1 VTEAFPGGDRRSRRP
16 ASHRAA
22 LKLTCRDLKGGQT
35 PMSDRMVLDSWVK
48 RVLDVDPASS
58 PSAAPPA
65 GSGAPPSEDPTGLFG
80 RSKTTPTGGTPTTPP
95 STSGTVT
102 PPPKPKPVKLTL
114 TSETEVTQPA
124 NRARTKI
131 GVGERVTLKLTPV
144 SGAWKATGSG
154 TLSAATGATVVL
166 TASGK
171 PGKVTVSVTAAD
183 KTEKLTFT
191 VIAPNSVHQ
200 DTINTEHYTAA
211 QLGLTSGLPNAG
223 FHGQVYCGPDSV
235 NFSNIT
241 FLEAEIG
248 CKASGSWKA
257 KNGKGHGPNATPI
270 GFEDTVVSGKGTKS
284 FAVDHCW
291 SGYVPGL
298 TLKDWTGK
306 MTFSIPWTYQC
317 NGTNGKIAT
326 VVQTTS
332 TSKNGTT
339 STKKAGGSSGDHA
352 LD

>member
-1 VTEAFPGGDRRSRRP
+1 
-16 ASHRAA
+16 
-22 LKLTCRDLKGGQT
+22 
-35 PMSDRMVLDSWVK
+35 MSDRMVLDSWVK
-48 RVLDVDPASS
+48 RVLGVDPVASK
-58 PSAAPPA
+58 PAAPPA
-65 GSGAPPSEDPTGLFG
+65 QSGAPPGEDPTGLFG
-80 RSKTTPTGGTPTTPP
+80 KSKTTPSGGTPTTTAP
-95 STSGTVT
+95 TGGTGT
-102 PPPKPKPVKLTL
+102 PTKPKPVKLTL
-114 TSETEVTQPA
+114 TSETEVTQPT

-144 SGAWKATGSG
+144 AGDWTAKGSG
-154 TLSAATGATVVL
+154 TVSPAKGSTVVL

-171 PGKVTVSVTAAD
+171 AGKVTVSVTAAG
-183 KTEKLTFT
+183 KTEKITFT

-200 DTINTEHYTAA
+200 DTISTEHYTAA

-223 FHGQVYCGPDSV
+223 FHGQVYCGPDTV

-257 KNGKGHGPNATPI
+257 KNGKGHGPNTSPI

-284 FAVDHCW
+284 FAQDHCW

-298 TLKDWTGK
+298 TLNDWSGK
-306 MTFSIPWTYQC
+306 MTFAIPWTYQC
-317 NGTNGKIAT
+317 NGTSGKIAT
-326 VVQTTS
+326 VTQTTA